1 MTMDENEKNLIQ
13 LNEKYKNLSDKI
25 DEKYILVN
33 NRIDKIE
40 NVQDKF
46 AYSLSELEK
55 AVSKFGVIVD
65 NFSSKLDSSISNLG
79 KTFDETYDRLSKEID
94 KINNKGEKQEDR
106 EKKNI
111 DSYKGYIIGGIIGI
125 ILTYL
130 AIGVGLK

>member
-1 MTMDENEKNLIQ
+1 MDENEKNLIQ